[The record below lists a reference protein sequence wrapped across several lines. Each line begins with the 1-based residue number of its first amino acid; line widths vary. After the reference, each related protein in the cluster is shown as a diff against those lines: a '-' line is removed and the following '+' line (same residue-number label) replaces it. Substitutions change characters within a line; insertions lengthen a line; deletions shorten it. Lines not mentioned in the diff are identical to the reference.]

1 MRKSSFDAVCDA
13 RTTVIVLGS
22 LPGEISLARQQYYAN
37 PTNQFWHLIGGVLD
51 TDLVSLGYADRLT
64 ALLERGVGLWDVVQS
79 ATRNTSADAAIQQ
92 HVAHDLLALVRRL
105 PRLRGLGFNGGKAA
119 AIGLRQLGSPAPCSA
134 ISLPSSSAA
143 HCRIT
148 YADKLQSWLELRRL
162 LD

>member
-1 MRKSSFDAVCDA
+1 MRKSSFDAVCDE

-37 PTNQFWHLIGGVLD
+37 PTNQFWRLIGGVLE
-51 TDLVSLGYADRLT
+51 TDLVSLAYEDRLA
-64 ALLERGVGLWDVVQS
+64 ALLKRGVGLWDVVQS
-79 ATRNTSADAAIQQ
+79 AARSTSADSAIQRP
-92 HVAHDLLALVRRL
+92 VAHDLLALTARL
-105 PRLRGLGFNGGKAA
+105 PHLRGLGFNGGKAA
-119 AIGLRQLGSPAPCSA
+119 AIGLRQLGSQPPCAA
-134 ISLPSSSAA
+134 ITLPSSSAA